1 MRSSGFSVLLVFAAV
16 VTSPVSAADASSPE
30 AQLQKA
36 CRDVMGFYPGEVR
49 FDVCMRSLKRS
60 LQHYEQARAHSCMTE
75 EVNSSA
81 GHSAPCIVTSVK
93 KTATTGRD

>member
-1 MRSSGFSVLLVFAAV
+1 MAGNKNARRVWMAGYKPGDKPA
-16 VTSPVSAADASSPE
+16 PDASSPE